1 MKNSWVFFAFATL
14 EFAKADKDH
23 ANLVMEKV
31 RPEAMAMT
39 TISAF
44 DHRSNTAMWSPGEN
58 REYCFISEDLL
69 RGYSTANHATG
80 AGRYTIHLHAKWPLV
95 HRS

>member
-1 MKNSWVFFAFATL
+1 MKTTWVLFVFAAL
-14 EFAKADKDH
+14 EFVKADKDH
-23 ANLVMEKV
+23 ADLVMEKV

-39 TISAF
+39 TISAN

-69 RGYSTANHATG
+69 KGYSTANHATG
-80 AGRYTIHLHAKWPLV
+80 VG
-95 HRS
+95 